1 MSGFQQT
8 VFYALAMLVV
18 GLGIPVFAA
27 LNGGLSTRLQ
37 NPLLAST
44 VAQLVALGIVAS
56 ALLLTQGIPRF
67 RFDVSIPP
75 WFYLGGVFVAIYILG
90 MTWVAPRFG
99 VGNAVAFVLLG
110 QLISMS
116 LIDHFAWFGAALH
129 PISAQRVLGLALMTI
144 GVFLSVRR

>member
-1 MSGFQQT
+1 MSGIQQT

-18 GLGIPVFAA
+18 GLGIPMFAA
-27 LNGGLSTRLQ
+27 LNGGLATRLQ
-37 NPLLAST
+37 NPMLAST
-44 VAQLVALGIVAS
+44 VALLAALGIVAS
-56 ALLLTQGIPRF
+56 SLLLTHGVPEF
-67 RFDVSIPP
+67 RIDAPIALHY
-75 WFYLGGVFVAIYILG
+75 YLGGVFVAIYILG

-116 LIDHFAWFGAALH
+116 LIDHFAWFGAAHH
-129 PISAQRVLGLALMTI
+129 PITLQRLLGLALMAV